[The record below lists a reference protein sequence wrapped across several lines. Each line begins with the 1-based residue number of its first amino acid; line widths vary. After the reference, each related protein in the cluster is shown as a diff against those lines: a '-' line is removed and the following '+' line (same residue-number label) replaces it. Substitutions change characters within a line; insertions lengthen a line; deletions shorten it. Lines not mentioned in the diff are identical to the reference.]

1 VGRLGIGGTVCPLR
15 TPSHLIQTTSPL
27 RRFHRVVIMAVMA
40 DKDGKATPRT
50 GTERIRKLAQA
61 ALNADVTV
69 DQVDTILVGL
79 GETLIDLNNSTEN
92 LDATLVRF
100 NETINHI
107 NELAPRLNAM
117 VDRLE
122 AIVDRV
128 ERIVGLGEAAVAP
141 LAATE
146 SAVRGVVNKVRRST
160 GL

>member
-1 VGRLGIGGTVCPLR
+1 M
-15 TPSHLIQTTSPL
+15 S
-27 RRFHRVVIMAVMA
+27 
-40 DKDGKATPRT
+40 
-50 GTERIRKLAQA
+50 
-61 ALNADVTV
+61 
-69 DQVDTILVGL
+69 
-79 GETLIDLNNSTEN
+79 ETLIDLNNSTGN

-128 ERIVGLGEAAVAP
+128 ERIVSLGEAAVAP

-146 SAVRGVVNKVRRST
+146 SAVRGVVNRVRRSI